1 MSTFIHHIETAVP
14 DTRYDQAFIRDE
26 MKRLLDADRKTAR
39 LLHYVYGQSGIEKRH
54 SAIRDFTPSVPEGA
68 FYDPVQDRLKSPST
82 GVRNALYTD
91 VSKELYACVAQQA
104 VARCPDLE
112 ASQITHV
119 ITVSCTGFFAP
130 GPDYHIVRSL
140 GLSPATKRFHLGF
153 MGCYAAFP
161 ALKMAQAFCEADP
174 DAVVLVVCLEL
185 CTLHLKFQSDPDS
198 LISASVFA
206 DGAAAAVVSARPPQE
221 GRSALEMTAFAT
233 TLTPHG
239 RGGHGLD
246 GRRRGLRHGALDVRA
261 EHHRGKPT
269 RGAGPLFLLKPTLQK
284 TTSTTGPFT
293 PVAARFWTRWKRVWG
308 CHLKSSAPSREVLRD
323 YGNMSSATVLFIL
336 QKLLAAGAGEGKDG
350 ARKDG
355 EKVYAMA
362 FGPGLTVESGLFT
375 RRA

>member
-14 DTRYDQAFIRDE
+14 DTRYDQSFIRDE
-26 MKRLLDADRKTAR
+26 MKRLLDADRRTAR

-54 SAIRDFTPSVPEGA
+54 SAVRDFTPGVPEGA

-104 VARCPDLE
+104 VARCPGVE
-112 ASQITHV
+112 ASHITHV

-185 CTLHLKFQSDPDS
+185 CTLHLKFKSDPDS

-206 DGAAAAVVSARPPQE
+206 DGAAAAVVSARPPQA
-221 GRSALEMTAFAT
+221 GRGALEMTAFAT
-233 TLTPHG
+233 TLTPTG
-239 RGGHGLD
+239 EEDMAWTVGDTGFDMVLSTYVPSIIEAN
-246 GRRRGLRHGALDVRA
+246 LQEALA
-261 EHHRGKPT
+261 
-269 RGAGPLFLLKPTLQK
+269 PLFAQANLTEHDIDHWAVHPGGRAILDKVEASLGLSPEKL
-284 TTSTTGPFT
+284 
-293 PVAARFWTRWKRVWG
+293 
-308 CHLKSSAPSREVLRD
+308 CPSREVLRD

-336 QKLLAAGAGEGKDG
+336 QKLLAAPAVREGGG
-350 ARKDG
+350 ARDG